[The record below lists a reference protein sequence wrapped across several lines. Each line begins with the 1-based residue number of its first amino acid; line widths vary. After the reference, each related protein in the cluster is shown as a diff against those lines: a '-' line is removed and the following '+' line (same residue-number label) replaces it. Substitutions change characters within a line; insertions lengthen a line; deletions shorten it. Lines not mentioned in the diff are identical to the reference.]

1 MNTIDNITNMLFTEF
16 SKMGKTVIVH
26 AQDNVLYIKSGN
38 SDTRILN
45 WENVSVDTILDTAR
59 NLVLKENF
67 KGKQMLFG

>member
-1 MNTIDNITNMLFTEF
+1 MNTINNITNMLFTEF

-26 AQDNVLYIKSGN
+26 AENNILYIKSGN

-45 WENVSVDTILDTAR
+45 WEQVSLESILDTAR
-59 NLVLKENF
+59 SLVLKENY